1 MRKYEMM
8 FIIRS
13 EADEETVQAVGE
25 KLQGIITNNGGT
37 VDKYEVKGKRRLA
50 YEINKQH
57 DGIYVLVNFTAG
69 RETVSELDRVIRISD
84 EIIRHLIVQDV
95 VA

>member
-13 EADEETVQAVGE
+13 EADEETVQAIGE
-25 KLQGIITNNGGT
+25 RLQGIINNGGT

-57 DGIYVLVNFTAG
+57 DGIYVLVNFTSD
-69 RETVSELDRVIRISD
+69 RETVSELDRIIRISD

>member
-8 FIIRS
+8 YIIRS
-13 EADEETVQAVGE
+13 EAEEETVQAIGE
-25 KLQGIITNNGGT
+25 KLQNIINNDGT

-50 YEINKQH
+50 YEIKKQN
-57 DGIYVLVNFTAG
+57 DGIYVIVNFTAG
-69 RETVSELDRVIRISD
+69 RDIVSELDRVIRISD